1 MINAKFKEIADN
13 ALLDNVEINAE
24 TVIIKP
30 NAKLANL
37 KAKAKCFS
45 VGHDTKINDSVIMTS
60 GDAIIGDLVQ
70 IKEGSALNAFRGI
83 EVGNNTLID
92 RGVIVA
98 GIQSERSYF
107 KIGSRCVILHHT
119 YINTT
124 REVIIGNNVGIGGYC
139 MIFTHGVWQN
149 ALKGYPFQFGKVE
162 IKDDAWLPWHV
173 FVMPSVTVGKG
184 STIAGASVVTESIP
198 DYSLAAGVPAKV
210 IRSANYPKALSLDEK
225 DNLAMEI
232 LEDFRGYFED
242 FVGNKSIARLE
253 TSNRAMILKSDI
265 GNLLYVKRVD
275 RKILDD
281 PNVKELDD
289 FDIVSFIVPNAIKR
303 KHEWIE
309 IESETSSSRLN
320 RLALEFAAFI
330 RRYGIRLIIS

>member
-1 MINAKFKEIADN
+1 VINAKFKQIAEN
-13 ALLDNVEINAE
+13 ALLENVEINAE

-30 NAKLANL
+30 NAKLANI

-60 GDAIIGDLVQ
+60 GDATIGDLVQ
-70 IKEGSALNAFRGI
+70 IKEGSALNAFKGI
-83 EVGNNTLID
+83 KVGNNTLID

-98 GIQSERSYF
+98 GIQSEKSYF
-107 KIGSRCVILHHT
+107 EIGSRCVILHHT

-173 FVMPSVTVGKG
+173 FVMPGVTVGKG
-184 STIAGASVVTESIP
+184 STIAGASVVTENIP

-210 IRSANYPKALSLDEK
+210 IRSTNYPKALNLDEK
-225 DNLAMEI
+225 DNLTGKI
-232 LEDFRGYFED
+232 LEDFRGYFKD
-242 FVGNKSIARLE
+242 FIGNKSIALE
-253 TSNRAMILKSDI
+253 TSNRTVILKSDA
-265 GNLLYVKRVD
+265 GNLLYVKQVGKQD
-275 RKILDD
+275 LDD
-281 PNVKELDD
+281 PNVKALND
-289 FDIVSFIVPNAIKR
+289 FDIVSFVVPDAIR
-303 KHEWIE
+303 REHEWIE
-309 IESETSSSRLN
+309 IDTETSSPQLN
-320 RLALEFAAFI
+320 KLALEFAAFI
-330 RRYGIRLIIS
+330 RRYGIRLITS